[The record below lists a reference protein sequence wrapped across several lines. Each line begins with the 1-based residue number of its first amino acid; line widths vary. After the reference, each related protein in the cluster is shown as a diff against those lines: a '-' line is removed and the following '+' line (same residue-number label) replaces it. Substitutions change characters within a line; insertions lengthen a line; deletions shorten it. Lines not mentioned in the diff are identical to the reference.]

1 MLFSNIKSNLLGSYM
16 LNVVFASNN
25 DYSSLLSTC
34 LISLLEN
41 NKKDF
46 DCINVF
52 VLDDG
57 ISEEN
62 KQKIFSLAKNYSCKL
77 TFIKTD
83 ILNSNDKIMMPL
95 DKEDYGKSLTTYYRL
110 FLSTLLPDDIDKV
123 IYLDCDA
130 LVLGSYKELWKLDI
144 SDYYCAGVVDPT
156 NDNILREYG
165 FGGKD
170 KYFNAGFL
178 LVNLEMWRNN
188 NIEEKFIEFLLENK
202 SKFFLHDQGVINN
215 VLRSKIKIVEPKYN
229 LQLYFQ
235 FFDYDLA
242 MKYMGREHS
251 YYTKEIVDE
260 SRNNPVFLHFCGGT
274 QNRPWYNKEHIYY
287 NEFKKYSNMAD
298 CKNIYDNGVTLSWKT
313 KLLYKGINNKFF
325 QLILKLIPGKI
336 IKNMVDKNGIN
347 YYRKECLNAAEF
359 DNK

>member
-1 MLFSNIKSNLLGSYM
+1 M

-25 DYSSLLSTC
+25 DYSSLLTIC

-46 DCINVF
+46 DFINVF

-57 ISEEN
+57 VSEEN
-62 KQKIFSLAKNYSCKL
+62 KEKIYSLTENYSCKV

-95 DKEDYGKSLTTYYRL
+95 EKEDYGKSLTTYSRL
-110 FLSTLLPDDIDKV
+110 FLSTLLPTDLDKV

-130 LVLGSYKELWKLDI
+130 LVLGSYEQLWKLDI

-178 LVNLEMWRNN
+178 LVNLEKWREND
-188 NIEEKFIEFLLENK
+188 IENEFIAFLLESK
-202 SKFFLHDQGVINN
+202 STFFLHDQGVINN
-215 VLRSKIKIVEPKYN
+215 VLRNKIKIVEPKYN

-242 MKYMGREHS
+242 MKYMGRENP

-260 SRNNPVFLHFCGGT
+260 SRNKPVYLHFCGGT
-274 QNRPWYNKEHIYY
+274 QNRPWYNKEHFYY
-287 NEFKKYSNMAD
+287 KEFEKYANMAD
-298 CKNIYDNGVTLSWKT
+298 CKNMLDMDVKLSWKT
-313 KLLYKGINNKFF
+313 KLLYGGVNNKFF
-325 QLILKLIPGKI
+325 QLILKSIPRKI
-336 IKNMVDKNGIN
+336 VKDMADKTGIN
-347 YYRKECLNAAEF
+347 YYRQECLNAIEF
-359 DNK
+359 DNE

>member
-1 MLFSNIKSNLLGSYM
+1 M
-16 LNVVFASNN
+16 LNIVFASNN
-25 DYSSLLSTC
+25 DYSSFLSIC

-52 VLDDG
+52 ILDDG
-57 ISEEN
+57 INEEN
-62 KQKIFSLAKNYSCKL
+62 KQKIYSLTKEYPCKV
-77 TFIKTD
+77 TFIKTE
-83 ILNSNDKIMMPL
+83 ILNSNDNIMMPL
-95 DKEDYGKSLTTYYRL
+95 DKDDYGKSLTTYSRL
-110 FLSTLLPDDIDKV
+110 FLSTLLPEDINKV
-123 IYLDCDA
+123 VYLDCDA
-130 LVLGSYKELWKLDI
+130 LVLGSYKQLWNLDI

-156 NDNILREYG
+156 NDNILKEYG
-165 FGGKD
+165 FGGDD

-178 LVNLEMWRNN
+178 LVNLEKWRNN
-188 NIEEKFIEFLLENK
+188 NIEDKFIEFLLENK
-202 SKFFLHDQGVINN
+202 SNFFLHDQGVINN
-215 VLRSKIKIVEPKYN
+215 VLRNKIKIVEPKYN

-242 MKYMGREHS
+242 MKYMGRENP

-274 QNRPWYNKEHIYY
+274 QNRPWYNKEHFYFK
-287 NEFKKYSNMAD
+287 EFEKYANLAD
-298 CKNIYDNGVTLSWKT
+298 CKNVFDNDVKLSFKT

-325 QLILKLIPGKI
+325 QFFLKLIPAKI

-347 YYRKECLNAAEF
+347 YYKEECLNAMEF
-359 DNK
+359 DKN